1 MNRIAQHNRIIRSTE
16 GKLGGVGGAQ
26 SASLPSTCKGAPT
39 THIARRADIH
49 PDALPPGSEGASPSR
64 PCEPMVGTTISMC
77 FSFRSNC
84 LCAVTGGRGS
94 YKSLRNRYVRLYM
107 NAVESSILFLLDFV
121 TICGVAQSEWNSQTW
136 SLIDHR
142 SVYTNTDC
150 ATIEKKTTPALG

>member
-1 MNRIAQHNRIIRSTE
+1 MWSLASRLPQD
-16 GKLGGVGGAQ
+16 GVRPQ
-26 SASLPSTCKGAPT
+26 SAGRNS
-39 THIARRADIH
+39 
-49 PDALPPGSEGASPSR
+49 
-64 PCEPMVGTTISMC
+64 TTISMC

-107 NAVESSILFLLDFV
+107 NAVESSILFLLDFG

-142 SVYTNTDC
+142 SVQGFANRGIPRIPARVFCGTDLC
-150 ATIEKKTTPALG
+150 GRSIQITVIPERARRNDQAEHPNA